1 MRKQI
6 TRRSIGLLAAVCL
19 LLSAMPLLT
28 GAVELSEVNIYGP
41 ETFDGWSAGER
52 KAPWSAS
59 GTSGGLSAA
68 QPDPDGGSG
77 MVYQLE
83 RRKET
88 GGLNVSYTMD
98 KPVTAGT
105 VSFEFKLKLR
115 GTERAG
121 FDFLLRDSANKQI
134 AVYALTVGSN
144 ITMRD
149 PSSKRFEVIPGTE
162 NIKFLP
168 TDDFVTVKIT
178 VCTDEGAQSITT
190 QIGDAAPFVQNGF
203 YDAAGKDFNFVVFQS
218 QANAANVGASVNID
232 DFRVFRMEEVRSDDE
247 VVQEEAAK
255 IDLGDLELLDH
266 HLTLP
271 TEGANGTTIEWTSSD
286 DTIISDIGF
295 IVQSA
300 EIGYATLT
308 ATVRKNEASA
318 TREFPLSVAEDPIHG
333 PLQWVA
339 RDTFDGDALPDG
351 WTTSGGYL
359 QDNKLIVP
367 KIDTNGV
374 SAKKTFSYPV
384 NGDLIIEHEYTLNAT
399 LGAGGGKALQENI
412 RGIDETGEI
421 KTLFMIRFT
430 QDANLAYRKM
440 EDGAAK
446 YYYLGEG
453 NGKKYVGTGDKHIIR
468 YRINLYDQRIDVVID
483 GETLLENVP
492 FMDESIYM
500 TKMADCYWTTAA
512 ADFPTHIEI
521 GNFKIGTQENY
532 KQIVESDL
540 TEITIVNQDGL
551 TENFS
556 LPVDGS
562 KGSEIVWESDNSAVS
577 IDASGFATV
586 TRPPSDGKDVHLNLK
601 ATVAYETYSDE
612 KVFPVTVRRQLTLV
626 EELEEAR
633 DTLNAGVILGK
644 NQDADHILSDLSL
657 LTSWK
662 HGTSVSWS
670 SPVNFIEISGTTG
683 KVNGN
688 LLEETETGRQVT
700 LTATISKAG
709 QSVTKD
715 IVLTVLNPGYINLA
729 SGMKTRA
736 SAELTT
742 NLSNMAVD
750 DKVQTPWIAPAGDK
764 NPYLVIDLGKET
776 TINRFQIIQKNSIV
790 KGYKIE
796 MSQNGQNW
804 SAILEDTRGGE
815 GVAVDLVLD
824 EPIKTKYLRYYV
836 TSKEAGETGL
846 YEFRAYM
853 RYNDGTRV
861 WEDLQSIQLPAS
873 TTADLTLPLRGAN
886 GSTISWT
893 SSAED
898 SISRAG
904 RVTQQDSTKT
914 VTLSAEGTLN
924 GVDKTRTFTVKVPGK
939 GSGSGGSGGSGG
951 GGGGSNVGGQRN
963 DDVAMPVPPVNPDQ
977 PKAMFD
983 DVPDGHW
990 AKAYVEELA
999 EKGIVK
1005 GVSETQFDPDRSIT
1019 RAEFVTLLVNTFGFH
1034 SADDVSRFVDVQEGQ
1049 WYAEAVAGAVAN
1061 GIANGMSENYFGAQ
1075 EAIRRQ
1081 DMAVMLVNAVQA
1093 SGKTLGNAG
1102 DSITFSDS
1110 EAIAVYAAES
1120 VRLLAEN
1127 KILSGT
1133 PDGAFQPERSA
1144 TRAEVA
1150 KVLSVLLET
1159 IR

>member
-1 MRKQI
+1 MLMRKQI
-6 TRRSIGLLAAVCL
+6 TRRAIGLLAAVCL
-19 LLSAMPLLT
+19 LLSAMPLLP

-52 KAPWSAS
+52 QAPWSAS

-77 MVYQLE
+77 MVYQLKRE
-83 RRKET
+83 KAT
-88 GGLNVSYTMD
+88 GGLNASYTMD

-105 VSFEFKLKLR
+105 VGFAFKLKLR

-121 FDFLLRDSANKQI
+121 FDFFLRDSANKQI
-134 AVYALTVGSN
+134 AVYTLTVGSN

-149 PSSKRFEVIPGTE
+149 PSSKKFEVIPGTE
-162 NIKFLP
+162 DIKFLP

-178 VCTDEGAQSITT
+178 VCADEGAQSITT

-232 DFRVFRMEEVRSDDE
+232 DFRVFRMEEVRPDDE
-247 VVQEEAAK
+247 IVQEEAAK

-286 DTIISDIGF
+286 ERVITNTGLIT
-295 IVQSA
+295 QAA
-300 EIGYATLT
+300 EVTYATLT
-308 ATVRKNEASA
+308 ATVRKNDASA
-318 TREFPLSVAEDPIHG
+318 SRDFPLSVAADLTRG
-333 PLQWVA
+333 PLNWVA
-339 RDTFDGDALPDG
+339 HDTFESAVVPDG
-351 WTTSGGYL
+351 WTTSGGYV

-367 KIDTNGV
+367 KLDSNGV
-374 SAKKTFSYPV
+374 SATRTFSYPV
-384 NGDLIIEHEYTLNAT
+384 NGDLVIEHEYMLNASS
-399 LGAGGGKALQENI
+399 GGKALQENI
-412 RGIDETGEI
+412 RGTNEAGDIT
-421 KTLFMIRFT
+421 TLFMIRYM
-430 QDANLAYRKM
+430 QDNSLAYRAV
-440 EDGAAK
+440 ENGSPK

-453 NGKKYVGTGDKHIIR
+453 NGKKYVSKGELHTIR
-468 YRINLYDQRIDVVID
+468 FRINLYDQRLDVSVD
-483 GETLLENVP
+483 GEMLLENVP
-492 FMDESIYM
+492 FMEPANKI
-500 TKMADCYWTTAA
+500 TKLVNCYWTTAS

-521 GNFKIGTQENY
+521 GNFKIGTRENY

-540 TEITIVNQDGL
+540 AAITIVSQDGL
-551 TENFS
+551 TENFM
-556 LPVDGS
+556 LPLDGS
-562 KGSEIVWESDNSAVS
+562 AGSKFMWESDNDAVS
-577 IDASGFATV
+577 IDTAGFATV
-586 TRPPSDGKDVHLNLK
+586 TRPPADGEDIHLNLK
-601 ATVAYETYSDE
+601 ASAVYETYSDE
-612 KVFPVTVRRQLTLV
+612 KIFPVTVRRSLSIK
-626 EELEEAR
+626 EELEEASGS
-633 DTLNAGVILGK
+633 LNTGVILGK
-644 NQDADHILSDLSL
+644 NQDADHILSNLNL
-657 LTSWK
+657 ITSWK
-662 HGTSVSWS
+662 NGTSVSWS
-670 SPVNFIEISGTTG
+670 SPVNCIEISGTTG

-688 LLEETETGRQVT
+688 LLEETETSKQVT

-776 TINRFQIIQKNSIV
+776 TINRFQIIQKNAVVNS
-790 KGYKIE
+790 YKIE

-824 EPIKTKYLRYYV
+824 EPVKTKYLRYYV

-873 TTADLTLPLRGAN
+873 TTADLTLPFRGAN

-898 SISRAG
+898 SISSAG

-914 VTLSAEGTLN
+914 VTLTAEGTLN
-924 GVDKTRTFTVKVPGK
+924 GIDKTRTFTVKVPGK
-939 GSGSGGSGGSGG
+939 GSGGGGSGGR
-951 GGGGSNVGGQRN
+951 GGGGSNIGGQRN
-963 DDVAMPVPPVNPDQ
+963 EDVVMPVVPTNPEQ
-977 PKAMFD
+977 PRAMFD
-983 DVPDGHW
+983 DVPNGHW

-999 EKGIVK
+999 EKGIIK
-1005 GVSETQFDPDRSIT
+1005 GVSDTRFEPDRSIT
-1019 RAEFVTLLVNTFGFH
+1019 RAEFVTLLVNTFGFRT
-1034 SADDVSRFVDVQEGQ
+1034 ADNDFQFVDVQEGQ
-1049 WYAEAVAGAVAN
+1049 WYAEAVAGAVVN
-1061 GIANGMSENYFGAQ
+1061 GIANGMGENYFGAQ

-1093 SGKTLGNAG
+1093 SGKSLENTGA
-1102 DSITFSDS
+1102 SITFSDGG
-1110 EAIAVYAAES
+1110 AIAAYAAES